1 MARLSSVQVFGEVLF
16 DQFPDG
22 RQVLGGAPF
31 NVAWHLAAFGA
42 APRFISAVGADAAG
56 AQIRATMTAW
66 GLATADLQTDPAHP
80 TGAVQVSL
88 HAGEPRYDIVPECAY
103 DFVRVPEALTA
114 GGVLYHGTLARR
126 GPVSAA
132 TLAALKQA
140 GPELLFVDVNLR
152 DPWWSLAETRE
163 LVTDAD
169 WVKLNRD
176 ELMQLSNVAI
186 TEDADSI
193 VALAQQF
200 LARYALSGLIVTLGA
215 AGALGVTPN
224 AAPVVVAPTAALDV
238 VDTVGAGDAFAAVVV
253 MGLMRGW
260 SVTMMLERAQ
270 TFAARIVGQ
279 RGATSLDRALYDL
292 PW

>member
-1 MARLSSVQVFGEVLF
+1 VRPLMSRGIW
-16 DQFPDG
+16 
-22 RQVLGGAPF
+22 RHLG
-31 NVAWHLAAFGA
+31 L

-103 DFVRVPEALTA
+103 DYVRVPEALTA

-176 ELMQLSNVAI
+176 ELMQLSDAATTEQADAI
-186 TEDADSI
+186 
-193 VALAQQF
+193 VVLAQQF

-215 AGALGVTPN
+215 AGA
-224 AAPVVVAPTAALDV
+224 
-238 VDTVGAGDAFAAVVV
+238 FASDRR
-253 MGLMRGW
+253 MPRRSLWRRRRRLMW
-260 SVTMMLERAQ
+260 SIRSVPGMRS
-270 TFAARIVGQ
+270 R
-279 RGATSLDRALYDL
+279 R
-292 PW
+292 WW